1 MNGAMIDAFLNVKE
15 KGFSIRQAALQHRI
29 SRATLQRRFSV
40 PVPNKIGKPTMLTD
54 FEEGVLV
61 TLAQGDGRGGQGDG
75 DEEVMPH

>member
-1 MNGAMIDAFLNVKE
+1 MINALLDVKE
-15 KGFSIRQAALQHRI
+15 NGISIRQAALQHGV

-61 TLAQGDGRGGQGDG
+61 TLAQGHESFGIALGPDSFLGTTKK
-75 DEEVMPH
+75 